1 MSHQLINLMWKM
13 QRRVPRF
20 SRFARSGDFR
30 LRDQYEPGR
39 PRLQSCRK
47 EAMMFPAS
55 AAEGMSAQEDAR
67 VERTLLS
74 AAFAVGVA
82 LVVALIPELNLSFRT
97 K

>member
-1 MSHQLINLMWKM
+1 
-13 QRRVPRF
+13 
-20 SRFARSGDFR
+20 
-30 LRDQYEPGR
+30 
-39 PRLQSCRK
+39 
-47 EAMMFPAS
+47 MFPAS

-74 AAFAVGVA
+74 AALAVGVA